1 MSDVSESLRS
11 LTKNEQFA
19 QVAHQNERMSNSLI
33 FLSKLLICS
42 FLGKKQA
49 IRSETDEEIPS
60 PAFFMWHLCQPNF
73 KKYLLKLFIMP
84 RLTTI

>member
-1 MSDVSESLRS
+1 MSDVSESLGS

-19 QVAHQNERMSNSLI
+19 QVAHQKWANERI
-33 FLSKLLICS
+33 THFLSK
-42 FLGKKQA
+42 LGKKQA

-73 KKYLLKLFIMP
+73 
-84 RLTTI
+84 